1 MTFIIKASKGKKNP
15 VVSHI
20 CSKLTE
26 SQAWGEEN
34 RSLILCNLLHQKN
47 NLQVGVPKNEREDP
61 KVSGK

>member
-34 RSLILCNLLHQKN
+34 RSLILCNLLQPDLMQLIASKE
-47 NLQVGVPKNEREDP
+47 QSAGWSSKE
-61 KVSGK
+61 